1 MKQVLVIGFSVCM
14 FSFASC
20 DRREVATAILTVGFS
35 GTESSVVDSAWQA
48 GVLPEQEVL
57 EFDNAIAISPLDEIW
72 SELQEL
78 REQVAA
84 NDPPLLPETFV
95 DLIGRLEKLI
105 ADYEQVD
112 GAKAQLQ
119 SAREAK
125 LTALSIGAS
134 THPLLYSSLR
144 DEFYREL
151 FQAEY
156 DSETAA
162 NASVQQFVTGYLA
175 KSKTNPRT
183 AAALAQHVTA
193 HPDCQMNVQLY
204 MTTVERLAN
213 EGQFA
218 AAMRVG
224 SQGLKLCA
232 AQSGVARL
240 DQQIKN
246 LRATNPGLPGDV
258 MQFTSPTIRGPR
270 FDLASLRG
278 RPVLVVFWATWCP
291 GCVKEA
297 PEIKEFYERYHD
309 EGLEVV
315 GVSLDVNREELA
327 AFVNK
332 QQLPWPQM
340 FSNHPGNEA
349 WNNPIAKHY
358 GVESIPCAFLLD
370 EQGTIVASHLRNGS
384 TIEAAILKQ
393 LSR

>member
-1 MKQVLVIGFSVCM
+1 V
-14 FSFASC
+14 FSFVSC

-35 GTESSVVDSAWQA
+35 RTNSSGADSAWQT
-48 GVLPEQEVL
+48 GTLPEKELL
-57 EFDNAIAISPLDEIW
+57 EFGNTTVSSPLDEIW
-72 SELQEL
+72 SELQRL
-78 REQVAA
+78 REPITA
-84 NDPPLLPETFV
+84 NDPALLPETFV

-105 ADYEQVD
+105 AGYEQTD
-112 GAKAQLQ
+112 GAKEQLQ

-134 THPLLYSSLR
+134 AHPLLYSSLR
-144 DEFYREL
+144 DDFYREL

-175 KSKTNPRT
+175 KTRTNPRT

-213 EGQFA
+213 EDQFA
-218 AAMRVG
+218 AAMRLG

-232 AQSGVARL
+232 SQPGVSRL
-240 DQQIKN
+240 DEQIKN
-246 LRATNPGLPGDV
+246 LRAANPGLPGDV
-258 MQFTSPTIRGPR
+258 MQFTSPTVRGPR

-327 AFVNK
+327 AFVNN

-370 EQGTIVASHLRNGS
+370 EQGTIVASHLQNGS